1 MIFVYRHNSTT
12 NDNTEQS
19 TSSSNEERIMN
30 LKLCTFDDF
39 VPLQRIKAQYKGHRN
54 SRYLNKTVI

>member
-1 MIFVYRHNSTT
+1 MIFVFRDNSTT

-19 TSSSNEERIMN
+19 TSSSNDVRIIN
-30 LKLCTFDDF
+30 LKFCEFDDF

-54 SRYLNKTVI
+54 SRYLKKN